1 MLWQYV
7 FNVYDLTKHSHTTGE
22 SFAMGDT
29 VKIDF
34 GKVERYVKDR
44 GFGFISHTFAGSP
57 SREVFFHI
65 KNVRRTHPELAQAL
79 NTYNSH
85 EPLYFWYEFE
95 TSEKGQQV
103 RTILDPEKIGQNY
116 SDNMFALKQTIGA
129 SWANA
134 DISISET
141 TKKATFDLFP
151 PNEARQLE
159 ARRKNLEE
167 EKKIS
172 REDQTTVKKAEN
184 EEFCQLVAE
193 LATQGFTQS
202 SQVSAYIIRNSLSN
216 TYKHISGILQ
226 MRIGTDVWNFNGG
239 FPPKIYARLCEE
251 LGLENQG
258 SRAKPLSF
266 TAYRDIKD

>member
-1 MLWQYV
+1 
-7 FNVYDLTKHSHTTGE
+7 
-22 SFAMGDT
+22 MGDT

-159 ARRKNLEE
+159 ARRK
-167 EKKIS
+167 KDKS
-172 REDQTTVKKAEN
+172 RRSDDSKE
-184 EEFCQLVAE
+184 
-193 LATQGFTQS
+193 
-202 SQVSAYIIRNSLSN
+202 
-216 TYKHISGILQ
+216 SGKRGVLPTCRRVGRA
-226 MRIGTDVWNFNGG
+226 RIYTEQ
-239 FPPKIYARLCEE
+239 PSICIYYPK
-251 LGLENQG
+251 
-258 SRAKPLSF
+258 
-266 TAYRDIKD
+266 